1 MSTTVSL
8 RNHHV
13 MLIKELEQC
22 QAVEEMTIATFLDFK
37 LLDLLTCPVNW
48 YLSRHCVRVLVSL
61 VVLNTQV

>member
-1 MSTTVSL
+1 MSITVSL

-13 MLIKELEQC
+13 MLIKESEQC
-22 QAVEEMTIATFLDFK
+22 QAVEEMTIATCFDFK
-37 LLDLLTCPVNW
+37 LLDLLIYPVNW